1 MAHQCLECG
10 EVYEEGSPEL
20 LQGCASCGGTRF
32 FFTQSPV
39 SEEDREQIQA
49 EAREDLKG
57 IVQQMLDQ
65 GVKPD
70 YDDDIWSSDQRR
82 EWLAVDPETAGETV
96 KEYVEEMADEAG
108 DDEVPEGVADLVDEV
123 DQGVIDSVQ
132 VDPDADDADEEA
144 EIEPLLETG
153 SGSSGS
159 SRERASERDDEL
171 DLDRKPPIEEET
183 PPEEEPTP
191 GEVPPDPPTPETP
204 AGADPEP
211 VPLDMWAEA
220 AEDEEAD
227 EDEESRPEVVT
238 VTEPGSYEI
247 DVEAL
252 MGDSPIIVQNDGSYL
267 VHLPSL
273 FRSKQVRQGD

>member
-39 SEEDREQIQA
+39 SDEDRQQIQA
-49 EAREDLKG
+49 DAEEDLKG

-65 GVKPD
+65 GVSPD
-70 YDDDIWSSDQRR
+70 YDDDIWSSDQRS

-96 KEYVEEMADEAG
+96 KEYVEEMSDE
-108 DDEVPEGVADLVDEV
+108 DEEVPDELPEGVEGLVEEV
-123 DQGVIDSVQ
+123 DQGVIDAVEVGSDEAEGSDED
-132 VDPDADDADEEA
+132 DPA
-144 EIEPLLETG
+144 EIEPLLDDGEP
-153 SGSSGS
+153 SAPA
-159 SRERASERDDEL
+159 RERDGDDL
-171 DLDRKPPIEEET
+171 DLDHKPPIEDE
-183 PPEEEPTP
+183 PPT
-191 GEVPPDPPTPETP
+191 GEVPPDPPTAEEEAPGE
-204 AGADPEP
+204 PEP
-211 VPLDMWAEA
+211 VPLEMWAEA
-220 AEDEEAD
+220 SEEEEAD
-227 EDEESRPEVVT
+227 AEDDESRPEVVT

-273 FRSKQVRQGD
+273 FRSKQVRKRD

>member
-20 LQGCASCGGTRF
+20 LQGCAGCGGTRF

-39 SEEDREQIQA
+39 SQEDREQIQA
-49 EAREDLKG
+49 EAEEDLKG

-65 GVKPD
+65 GVSPD

-96 KEYVEEMADEAG
+96 KEYVEEMSDE
-108 DDEVPEGVADLVDEV
+108 DEVPDEVPEGVEDLVDEV
-123 DQGVIDSVQ
+123 DQGVIDAVQ
-132 VDPDADDADEEA
+132 VGSGDAGEDDGADV
-144 EIEPLLETG
+144 EPLLDDGPDAPEPA
-153 SGSSGS
+153 
-159 SRERASERDDEL
+159 RERDSDDDAL
-171 DLDRKPPIEEET
+171 DLDEKPPIEDE
-183 PPEEEPTP
+183 PPV
-191 GEVPPDPPTPETP
+191 GEVPPDPPVAEESP
-204 AGADPEP
+204 GGDPEP
-211 VPLDMWAEA
+211 VPLEMWAEA
-220 AEDEEAD
+220 ADEAEDGD
-227 EDEESRPEVVT
+227 DEESRPEVVT

-273 FRSKQVRQGD
+273 FRSKKVRQGK

>member
-20 LQGCASCGGTRF
+20 LQGCAGCGGTRF

-39 SEEDREQIQA
+39 SQEDREQIQA
-49 EAREDLKG
+49 EAEEDLKG

-65 GVKPD
+65 GVSPD

-96 KEYVEEMADEAG
+96 KEYVEEMADE
-108 DDEVPEGVADLVDEV
+108 DEEVPDGVPEGVEDLVDEV
-123 DQGVIDSVQ
+123 DQGVIDAVQ
-132 VDPDADDADEEA
+132 VGSGDAGEDDGDEGA
-144 EIEPLLETG
+144 EVEPLLDDGPDSPEPA
-153 SGSSGS
+153 
-159 SRERASERDDEL
+159 RERDDDEL
-171 DLDRKPPIEEET
+171 DLDEKPPIEDE
-183 PPEEEPTP
+183 
-191 GEVPPDPPTPETP
+191 PPTAEEDAP
-204 AGADPEP
+204 GGDPEP
-211 VPLDMWAEA
+211 VPLEMWAEA
-220 AEDEEAD
+220 AEEAEDGDDE
-227 EDEESRPEVVT
+227 EESRPEVVT

-273 FRSKQVRQGD
+273 FRSKKVRQGK